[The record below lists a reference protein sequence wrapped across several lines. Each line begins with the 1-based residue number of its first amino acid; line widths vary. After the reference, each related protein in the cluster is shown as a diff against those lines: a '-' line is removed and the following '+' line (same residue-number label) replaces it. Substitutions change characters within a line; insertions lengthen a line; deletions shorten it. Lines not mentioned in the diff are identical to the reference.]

1 MRSVLAGALAA
12 SALALATGVA
22 GQAAA
27 GGSLTFNG
35 VSDVSSDGPPMRA
48 VASLECPASEGALT
62 RTARAAD
69 GRSCDYRSA
78 DGESVR
84 LSLMPLQGRSAVQ
97 ALEPMKAQLHALM
110 PIYNRRPAAVSTDRG
125 EAGDRADIDLPFFHI
140 HTAGNHADVRMF
152 GVKVHSE
159 GENADVNV
167 SHGHKHT
174 VVHAGADGAEVVAED
189 VGRSNA
195 ALVYVLA
202 SDRRPSSGF
211 WSVGY
216 VAKGPVNGPLVVAEF
231 RTTRKHSG
239 HDGDHNDIGRLI
251 DRNVKG

>member
-1 MRSVLAGALAA
+1 MRLVPAGILGFSAAALAA
-12 SALALATGVA
+12 TSVMA
-22 GQAAA
+22 GTAF
-27 GGSLTFNG
+27 S
-35 VSDVSSDGPPMRA
+35 VSGAPDVSSDGPPMRA
-48 VASLECPASEGALT
+48 VASLDCPASQGGLT
-62 RTARAAD
+62 RTDRAAD

-78 DGESVR
+78 DGETVH
-84 LSLMPLQGRSAVQ
+84 LSLVPLQGRSAVQ

-110 PIYNRRPAAVSTDRG
+110 PIYNRRPAAMPDKG

-140 HTAGNHADVRMF
+140 HTVGNHADVRMF

-189 VGRSNA
+189 VGRTNA

-202 SDRRPSSGF
+202 SDKHPTSGF

-216 VAKGPVNGPLVVAEF
+216 VAKGPVKGPLVVGEF